1 MKLSPFVTGLII
13 VLLAALLAGTYIFI
27 NRIQAGDA
35 FTWEEAS
42 HGLYGVWIWR
52 DINASDWGAF
62 WYDTGRQM
70 VWPFLHSWLLAI
82 FFLDFGVSYMSARLL
97 SLVLF
102 LVSVVLVYGI
112 ANQLSERSGWK
123 IGIMASALMLT
134 SPLMVSFA
142 SENMIEAL
150 GALLFL
156 AAAFLY
162 TVCQRRRL
170 IIHYVFLAII
180 IGLCVYTNYIY
191 AYFIIPA
198 FVVVTLAKLGP
209 LVVEAV
215 RLSRK
220 GEKAAVPFIWWAY
233 KKLVVMFI
241 LLVFAGVW
249 FSFNFSRRIM
259 LFMDTILR
267 SGTAEGIGFLES
279 LIYYPRIII
288 QQLSFSPWIGVFLL
302 AALLLFYVSMRY
314 RGMSKL
320 FVFVWVT
327 LILATLTV
335 AAKTPQMIY
344 IVVPFIFVIFS
355 TAFVSVME
363 DLNKSSR
370 KLAIGLVLV
379 LLLPAMISLPR
390 AYALY
395 FPARSDQNLIDVLDY
410 FKTEVPRGAEIGT
423 ILNLK
428 RFNSEVIKFHFWDCD
443 CNILTEDY
451 QREGDV
457 TGKNVYFLTLDL
469 DKDSPYQKD
478 VQDDSPYR
486 WNAWLRDKEMKGE
499 VRLYSTKR
507 FESIGV
513 TAKIFRNNPSYM

>member
-1 MKLSPFVTGLII
+1 VKLSPFVTGLII

-27 NRIQAGDA
+27 NRIQGGDA
-35 FTWEEAS
+35 FTWEEAR
-42 HGLYGVWIWR
+42 HGIYGVWVWR
-52 DINASDWGAF
+52 DINAQDWSNF

-82 FFLDFGVSYMSARLL
+82 FFIDFGVSYMSARLL

-102 LVSVVLVYGI
+102 LVSVLLVYGI
-112 ANQLSERSGWK
+112 SNQLSEKSGWK
-123 IGIMASALMLT
+123 IGVLASLLMLT
-134 SPLMVSFA
+134 SPMMVRFA

-180 IGLCVYTNYIY
+180 IGLSVYTNYIY

-215 RLSRK
+215 QLSRK

-267 SGTAEGIGFLES
+267 SGTAEGIGFGQS

-288 QQLSFSPWIGVFLL
+288 QQLSFSPWVGVFLL
-302 AALLLFYVSMRY
+302 AALLLFYVSMRF

-355 TAFVSVME
+355 TVFFALME

-370 KLAIGLVLV
+370 LLALGLVAV
-379 LLLPAMISLPR
+379 LLLPATISLPR
-390 AYALY
+390 ALALY
-395 FPARSDQNLIDVLDY
+395 FPARSDQNLVDVLDY
-410 FKTEVPRGAEIGT
+410 VKSAVPQGAEVGT

-428 RFNSEVIKFHFWDCD
+428 RFNAEVLQFHFWDREAH
-443 CNILTEDY
+443 ILTEDNL
-451 QREGDV
+451 REGEV
-457 TGKNVYFLTLDL
+457 SGRNVYFVTLYL
-469 DKDSPYQKD
+469 DKASPYQSD
-478 VQDDSPYR
+478 IQDDSPYR
-486 WNAWLRDKEMKGE
+486 WNSWLRDKEMKGE
-499 VRLYSTKR
+499 VRLYSTRR

-513 TAKIFRNNPSYM
+513 TAKIFQNNPSYM